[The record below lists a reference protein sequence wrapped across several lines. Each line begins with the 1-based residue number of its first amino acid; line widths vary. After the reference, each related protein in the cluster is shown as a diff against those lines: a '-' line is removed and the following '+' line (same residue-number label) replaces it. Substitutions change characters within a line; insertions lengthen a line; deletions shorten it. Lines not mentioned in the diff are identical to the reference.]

1 MTHQVV
7 THKGEF
13 PHVEWVNLREGTLV
27 EVAVVNRDPVG
38 NIFFIELNKLDA
50 IDRQRLFNI
59 INKRHAATLPLW
71 DLLNSTTLGN
81 GMNALTYFHQ
91 LVKVL
96 TPSGKVIDPKAGIVG
111 TRAGVQTIE
120 APAAVTAPVGQPK

>member
-1 MTHQVV
+1 MAHQVIS
-7 THKGEF
+7 HKGEF

-27 EVAVVNRDPVG
+27 EVAVVNRDPTG

-59 INKRHAATLPLW
+59 IRKRHAAQLPLW
-71 DLLNSTTLGN
+71 DLMSSTTLGN
-81 GMNALTYFHQ
+81 GMNALDYFHQ

-111 TRAGVQTIE
+111 TRAGVQTVE
-120 APAAVTAPVGQPK
+120 APAPAEQPK